1 MNQFKKLRA
10 WEEAID
16 IAVVIYELT
25 KSFPDNEK
33 FGIISQMRRAAI
45 SVSSNIAEGA
55 GRNNPGEFYHFL
67 GIAIGSAAELESQVF
82 VSEKLS
88 FCDKTTSE
96 EVIEKLNHIQNML
109 FKLQQSV
116 KKK

>member
-16 IAVVIYELT
+16 IAVVIYEVT
-25 KSFPDNEK
+25 KSFPDSEK
-33 FGIISQMRRAAI
+33 FGIISQMRRCVI
-45 SVSSNIAEGA
+45 SISSNIAEGA

-67 GIAIGSAAELESQVF
+67 GIALGSAAELESQIF
-82 VSEKLS
+82 VSQKLK
-88 FCDKTTSE
+88 FCRKKDSE
-96 EVIEKLNHIQNML
+96 EIIDKLNHIQNMI

>member
-10 WEEAID
+10 WEESIE
-16 IAVVIYELT
+16 ISVVIYELT
-25 KSFPDNEK
+25 KTFPDNEK

-45 SVSSNIAEGA
+45 SISSNIAEGA

-67 GIAIGSAAELESQVF
+67 GISLGSAAELESQII
-82 VSEKLS
+82 VSQKLNY
-88 FCDKTTSE
+88 CDENITTE
-96 EVIEKLNHIQNML
+96 IIEKLNHIQNMI

>member
-16 IAVVIYELT
+16 IAVVIYEVT

-33 FGIISQMRRAAI
+33 FGIISQMRRCVI
-45 SVSSNIAEGA
+45 SISSNIAEGA

-67 GIAIGSAAELESQVF
+67 GIALGSAAELESQIF
-82 VSEKLS
+82 VSQKLK
-88 FCDKTTSE
+88 FCSKKESE
-96 EVIEKLNHIQNML
+96 EIIDKLNHIQNMI